1 MEYCQEGPTSTA
13 TSPTCAAGIVGQ
25 HSNIGGITFGATLL
39 YICISLKY
47 GWGFVTTWILN

>member
-39 YICISLKY
+39 CICISLKY
-47 GWGFVTTWILN
+47 GWGFVTT